1 MFQLSNKISPLIF
14 IEEDDN
20 TITISS
26 IGGHFIKFNSKTFTI
41 EQIIQFPFGCPLAP
55 KYNDWYIS
63 LPINYIINIWT
74 LVPKLFINKKKL
86 LYIY

>member
-1 MFQLSNKISPLIF
+1 MIIFNPFSFQIETIIQYNYMFQLSNKISPLIF

-41 EQIIQFPFGCPLAP
+41 EQIIQFPFECPLAP
-55 KYNDWYIS
+55 I
-63 LPINYIINIWT
+63 
-74 LVPKLFINKKKL
+74 
-86 LYIY
+86 